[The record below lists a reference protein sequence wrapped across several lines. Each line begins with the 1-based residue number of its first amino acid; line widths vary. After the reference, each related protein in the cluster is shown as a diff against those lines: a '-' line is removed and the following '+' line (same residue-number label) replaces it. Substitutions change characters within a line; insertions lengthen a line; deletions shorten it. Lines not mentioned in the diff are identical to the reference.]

1 MKFGTLNSLI
11 KTYNISPNVELMSDS
26 EWECYPTHI
35 SAVYYSSKENII
47 ILRQAP
53 LDWTYSYKENH
64 WRLIY
69 REELHYAV

>member
-1 MKFGTLNSLI
+1 MNFSTLNSLI
-11 KTYNISPNVELMSDS
+11 KTYNISPSVKLMSDS

-47 ILRQAP
+47 IFRQAP
-53 LDWTYSYKENH
+53 LDWAYRYKEDH

-69 REELHYAV
+69 REELQND

>member
-1 MKFGTLNSLI
+1 MNFDTLNSLI
-11 KTYNISPNVELMSDS
+11 KTYNISPSVKLMSDS

-47 ILRQAP
+47 IFRQEP
-53 LDWTYSYKENH
+53 LGWAYRYKEYH

-69 REELHYAV
+69 REELQND

>member
-1 MKFGTLNSLI
+1 MNFDTLNSLI
-11 KTYNISPNVELMSDS
+11 KTYNISPSAELMSDS

-47 ILRQAP
+47 IFRQAP
-53 LDWTYSYKENH
+53 LDWAYRYKEDH

-69 REELHYAV
+69 REELQND

>member
-11 KTYNISPNVELMSDS
+11 KTYNISPSVELMSDS

-47 ILRQAP
+47 ILRQEP
-53 LDWTYSYKENH
+53 LDWTYRYEGNH

-69 REELHYAV
+69 REELQND

>member
-1 MKFGTLNSLI
+1 MEFGTLNSLI
-11 KTYNISPNVELMSDS
+11 KTYNISPSVELMSDS

-47 ILRQAP
+47 ILRKAP
-53 LDWTYSYKENH
+53 LDWAYRYKEYH

-69 REELHYAV
+69 REENV

>member
-1 MKFGTLNSLI
+1 MKFSTLNALI
-11 KTYNISPNVELMSDS
+11 QTYNISPSVQLMSDS

-47 ILRQAP
+47 IFRQAP
-53 LDWTYSYKENH
+53 LDWTYRYEENH

-69 REELHYAV
+69 REELQND

>member
-11 KTYNISPNVELMSDS
+11 KTYNIPLSVKLMSDS

-47 ILRQAP
+47 IFRQAP
-53 LDWTYSYKENH
+53 LDGTYRYKEDH

-69 REELHYAV
+69 REELQND

>member
-1 MKFGTLNSLI
+1 MNFGTLNSLI
-11 KTYNISPNVELMSDS
+11 KTYNISPSVELMSDS

-47 ILRQAP
+47 IFRQEP
-53 LDWTYSYKENH
+53 LDWAYRYEGNH

-69 REELHYAV
+69 REELRND